1 MPDVYPNE
9 SWQADASVEQLDGTT
24 DEVTGLPYVAKGVG
38 PTSTPSYEVQYN
50 RRQQRLNSM
59 LATWRQ
65 GQVVD
70 EGQLRIGIYPLN
82 YSRGTAELHFAGA
95 TGLAVPDE
103 AMRCV
108 YLNQNNQLQIA
119 EGWPGDR
126 TSYVAL
132 ARVTTS
138 GGSMVVT
145 DQRIIMAV
153 RVPLFCSSGD
163 GLAVSAGQ
171 VSVAVSDFAGEGLE
185 DDGADDL
192 RVKLDGT
199 TIARGASGVKVGD
212 NVLDGQ
218 QAANIGANGGLPVI
232 FTATVTGGST
242 VAIHI
247 SNAPFKYRVIDAW
260 SVAASGDGGS
270 WYLNDGTNAI
280 TDTVTVT
287 GTDKTIDR
295 AGQVDDAYSEI
306 AANGSLR
313 VVGDGANADVEVY
326 VMAVRVS

>member
-1 MPDVYPNE
+1 MVDVYPNE
-9 SWQADASVEQLDGTT
+9 SWQADAAVEQLDGTT
-24 DEVTGLPYVAKGVG
+24 DEATGLPYIAKGVG

-50 RRQQRLNSM
+50 RRQRRQNLM

-82 YSRGTAELHFAGA
+82 YSRGTAELHFSGA
-95 TGLAVPDE
+95 TGLEIPDD

-108 YLNQNNQLQIA
+108 YLDQNNQLQIA
-119 EGWPGDR
+119 EGWPSDR

-138 GGSMVVT
+138 GGSMVIT

-192 RVKLDGT
+192 RVKLDGAT
-199 TIARGASGVKVGD
+199 VARSALGIKVGD
-212 NVLDGQ
+212 NVLDGR
-218 QAANIGANGGLPVI
+218 QAADVGANGGLPAI

-242 VAIHI
+242 MAIHI
-247 SNAPFKYRVIDAW
+247 SNAPFKYRIIDAW
-260 SVAASGDGGS
+260 SVAYSADGGS
-270 WYLNDGTNAI
+270 WYLSDGTNAI

-287 GTDKTIDR
+287 ATDKTINR
-295 AGQVDDAYSEI
+295 ASQIDEAYSEI
-306 AANGSLR
+306 AAGGSMR
-313 VVGDGANADVEVY
+313 VVGDGANADVDVY